1 MSDSPSAAFPVIRL
15 QPRRHHRFKAGHP
28 WVYSNEI
35 EMTPEAKAL
44 PGGSV
49 VNLVNAG
56 GEPLGAAMFNAHS
69 LVAARTIAPA
79 ADTPLDRSL
88 IEPRLAAARDLRD
101 RLIGVPFYR
110 MVHAEADR
118 LPSLIVDRF
127 SDVVVVQ
134 ANTAG
139 MQRARSEERRVGKEC
154 VSTCRSRWSPN
165 H

>member
-79 ADTPLDRSL
+79 ADTPPDRSPL
-88 IEPRLAAARDLRD
+88 QPRLAPARAPPHRPT
-101 RLIGVPFYR
+101 G
-110 MVHAEADR
+110 
-118 LPSLIVDRF
+118 LP
-127 SDVVVVQ
+127 
-134 ANTAG
+134 
-139 MQRARSEERRVGKEC
+139 
-154 VSTCRSRWSPN
+154 VSP
-165 H
+165 

>member
-1 MSDSPSAAFPVIRL
+1 MPTAFPTLLSSVRPVPGCRAQARLTRKPLPIADSPSAAVPVVRL

-35 EMTPEAKAL
+35 EMTPEVKAL

-79 ADTPLDRSL
+79 ADTPLDRGL
-88 IEPRLAAARDLRD
+88 IEPRLAAARNLRD
-101 RLIGVPFYR
+101 RLIG
-110 MVHAEADR
+110 E
-118 LPSLIVDRF
+118 I
-127 SDVVVVQ
+127 
-134 ANTAG
+134 G
-139 MQRARSEERRVGKEC
+139 RAHV
-154 VSTCRSRWSPN
+154 
-165 H
+165 